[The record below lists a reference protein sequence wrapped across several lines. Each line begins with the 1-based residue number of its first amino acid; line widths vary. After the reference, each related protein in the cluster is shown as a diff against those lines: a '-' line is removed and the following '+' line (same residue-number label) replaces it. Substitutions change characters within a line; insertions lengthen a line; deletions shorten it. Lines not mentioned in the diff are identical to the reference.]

1 MKEEKIFRQFFW
13 LHADDFSSFL
23 SSCHLPL
30 LALVKVYRR
39 KKKKKEKEREQNHFF
54 LHPKA
59 PSPHPLFSF
68 SISLLCSSRFLHL
81 SVLGWMNSSIQRHY
95 YAERGAEGRIGK
107 RGGGWRWGKSCG
119 CWTPC
124 KSLPSE
130 PFNSL
135 YSKVKSLSGKPMSNW
150 KYMCVTAYSVPVW
163 QFMLRCV
170 HVCVF
175 YKQL

>member
-1 MKEEKIFRQFFW
+1 MTSIPFCP
-13 LHADDFSSFL
+13 AVTFL
-23 SSCHLPL
+23 SLPL
-30 LALVKVYRR
+30 SRYTRERKR
-39 KKKKKEKEREQNHFF
+39 KKKKRENKTIFF
-54 LHPKA
+54 FTQKLNP
-59 PSPHPLFSF
+59 PILFFSH

-95 YAERGAEGRIGK
+95 YAEQGAEGRIGK
-107 RGGGWRWGKSCG
+107 RGGGWSWGKSCG

-150 KYMCVTAYSVPVW
+150 KYMCVTAYSGPVW

>member
-1 MKEEKIFRQFFW
+1 MTSIPFCP
-13 LHADDFSSFL
+13 AVTFL
-23 SSCHLPL
+23 SLPL
-30 LALVKVYRR
+30 SRYTSERKR
-39 KKKKKEKEREQNHFF
+39 KKKKRENKTIFF

-59 PSPHPLFSF
+59 QSPHPLFF
-68 SISLLCSSRFLHL
+68 FPSISLLCSSRFLHL

-95 YAERGAEGRIGK
+95 YAEWGAEGRIGK
-107 RGGGWRWGKSCG
+107 RRGGWRWGKSCG

-150 KYMCVTAYSVPVW
+150 KYMCVTA
-163 QFMLRCV
+163 CV
-170 HVCVF
+170 TVYVEVCARVRV
-175 YKQL
+175 L